1 MERKAD
7 KQSVVRARAAQYAKN
22 KYLNDLVEEEG
33 KKGTTIT
40 TSQSSTATALP
51 KSPKSPSR
59 RPPPSSSSS
68 SAAAATTSSSSSSTE
83 AMLHRLTQKLTSH
96 IREEVVREQWNEHLA
111 KKEVCETIVARIDH
125 FVQKE
130 LSSFSCA
137 ICYEIMAPPDH
148 VPMLLF
154 PCGHTFCE
162 ACIANHLRRN
172 TSAAIQQH
180 QQQNGRQ
187 SRGGGGG
194 FCPFCR
200 QSIESRAVNQSLKEL
215 IEQFI
220 AQKDRLESGRASIED
235 LFISQKAPAATTSA
249 APPPPPHV
257 PLSSSQAQ
265 PSSIST
271 SSLLSQLK
279 SCEMRHGILSNE
291 LEEAFLEVDAL
302 QKKQAKIRKASDHL
316 LEERRKLDERVALL
330 QEERALINQHL
341 DNQQSK
347 AAETAQAEGEAQER
361 SRMLKETL
369 GCLQREMD
377 KLRLLVQGVRG
388 E

>member
-33 KKGTTIT
+33 KKGTAVTA
-40 TSQSSTATALP
+40 SQSSTLP

-59 RPPPSSSSS
+59 HPPSSSS
-68 SAAAATTSSSSSSTE
+68 ATTSSSSSSTE

-137 ICYEIMAPPDH
+137 ICYEIMTPPEH

-162 ACIANHLRRN
+162 ACIVNHLKRN
-172 TSAAIQQH
+172 SAASQQH

-187 SRGGGGG
+187 GRGGGAGGAG

-200 QSIESRAVNQSLKEL
+200 QIIESRAVNQSLKEL

-235 LFISQKAPAATTSA
+235 LFVSQKAPVATTSA
-249 APPPPPHV
+249 ALPPPPHV
-257 PLSSSQAQ
+257 PLSTSQAQ

-291 LEEAFLEVDAL
+291 LEDAFLEVDAL

-347 AAETAQAEGEAQER
+347 AAETAQAEGEALER

-369 GCLQREMD
+369 ASLQREMD